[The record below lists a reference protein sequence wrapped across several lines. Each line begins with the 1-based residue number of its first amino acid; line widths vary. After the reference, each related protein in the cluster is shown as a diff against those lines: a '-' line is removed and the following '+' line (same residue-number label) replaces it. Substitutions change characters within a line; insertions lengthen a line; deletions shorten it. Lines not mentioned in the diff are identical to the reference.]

1 MTGKLSRRAFLRQ
14 VGLYSVGFVAV
25 NERGTKEP
33 DAYGKQFPVSRIV
46 FESLAC
52 MLQLKQMK
60 DDEKI
65 DRTAILNQTCEP
77 PPT

>member
-25 NERGTKEP
+25 KERSPEKL
-33 DAYGKQFPVSRIV
+33 DHYVKHLPVSRIV

-52 MLQLKQMK
+52 ALRLRQIK

-65 DRTAILNQTCEP
+65 DGSLS
-77 PPT
+77 